1 MTVEMASRVAKVKEE
16 VEDTKPE
23 FLAHPLPHPHPH
35 PAHSHAPPK
44 LQEEGGLGQDP
55 APVRI
60 KEEGGLVDNTCHGC
74 GQIITDQRLLKVTTM
89 FPLKSEYQSI
99 RWLPCCVLG
108 SINFASLIMSVSSQS
123 QNFLLQYM
131 KRKNANV
138 GSHH

>member
-23 FLAHPLPHPHPH
+23 FLAHPLPH
-35 PAHSHAPPK
+35 SHAPAK

-74 GQIITDQRLLKVTTM
+74 GQIITDQWLLKVTTM
-89 FPLKSEYQSI
+89 
-99 RWLPCCVLG
+99 
-108 SINFASLIMSVSSQS
+108 
-123 QNFLLQYM
+123 
-131 KRKNANV
+131 
-138 GSHH
+138 

>member
-23 FLAHPLPHPHPH
+23 FLAHPLPHPHP
-35 PAHSHAPPK
+35 AHSHAPQK

-74 GQIITDQRLLKVTTM
+74 GQTITDQWLLKVTTTCT
-89 FPLKSEYQSI
+89 LKIGIS
-99 RWLPCCVLG
+99 LG
-108 SINFASLIMSVSSQS
+108 VSPSNS
-123 QNFLLQYM
+123 YHVVSAIYETE
-131 KRKNANV
+131 KCKC
-138 GSHH
+138 

>member
-74 GQIITDQRLLKVTTM
+74 GQIITDQWLLKVT
-89 FPLKSEYQSI
+89 
-99 RWLPCCVLG
+99 
-108 SINFASLIMSVSSQS
+108 SLSV
-123 QNFLLQYM
+123 FLRSTSL
-131 KRKNANV
+131 
-138 GSHH
+138 